1 MLNNLEKAEVTY
13 PTYSTPFEN
22 QSVYNMRSCNKPFD
36 NSTNP
41 TTGTYTTSTIP
52 AQSVDLGVGLYNEKV
67 IDFNKKGKPDGYRE
81 EPKDKELGN
90 VVQDVQAQPVTI
102 KEPFVETASSTVDQ
116 EYTECYKTSASKVLI
131 NNLKSHFKKFKK
143 DLSSI
148 SASKISRDISDLES
162 KIKNKKISIMD
173 LKAKCNKIKEEIQE
187 KINRVDSEKF
197 TSSSNKTLQIVTLIV
212 FIIILCLGG
221 WMIFKIFTGSP
232 FAPVRMNLGNFGY
245 DQQPYY
251 NYDQQQYYNYDQQP
265 YYNYDP
271 QQQYYPQQYDQG
283 MTGYPE
289 QQYYEYSGY
298 PQVTA
303 GRRGDTIKK
312 VGCEG
317 DDCIKVMKLSE
328 FMKEMKHDPLKCGS
342 DDDCAK
348 CPECRDKE
356 VEEYD
361 AEEDIEKYDDVG
373 TFEEDTKDPLEDDSN
388 FTVDLN
394 NISLNGGSKLDRK
407 IKF

>member
-36 NSTNP
+36 NSTTP
-41 TTGTYTTSTIP
+41 TIGTYTTSTIP

-187 KINRVDSEKF
+187 KINRVESEKF
-197 TSSSNKTLQIVTLIV
+197 TSSTNKTLQIVTLIV

-221 WMIFKIFTGSP
+221 WLLFKMFTLI
-232 FAPVRMNLGNFGY
+232 N
-245 DQQPYY
+245 
-251 NYDQQQYYNYDQQP
+251 
-265 YYNYDP
+265 
-271 QQQYYPQQYDQG
+271 
-283 MTGYPE
+283 
-289 QQYYEYSGY
+289 
-298 PQVTA
+298 
-303 GRRGDTIKK
+303 
-312 VGCEG
+312 
-317 DDCIKVMKLSE
+317 
-328 FMKEMKHDPLKCGS
+328 
-342 DDDCAK
+342 
-348 CPECRDKE
+348 
-356 VEEYD
+356 
-361 AEEDIEKYDDVG
+361 
-373 TFEEDTKDPLEDDSN
+373 
-388 FTVDLN
+388 
-394 NISLNGGSKLDRK
+394 
-407 IKF
+407 

>member
-36 NSTNP
+36 NSTTP
-41 TTGTYTTSTIP
+41 TIGTYTTSTIP

-143 DLSSI
+143 DLSSV

-232 FAPVRMNLGNFGY
+232 FEPVRMNLGNFGYNNY

-251 NYDQQQYYNYDQQP
+251 NYDQQYQYN
-265 YYNYDP
+265 NYDP

-283 MTGYPE
+283 MSVYPE
-289 QQYYEYSGY
+289 QQYYDGYSGY

-303 GRRGDTIKK
+303 GRCGNTIKK

-356 VEEYD
+356 VEYD
-361 AEEDIEKYDDVG
+361 SDEDIEEYDDVG

-394 NISLNGGSKLDRK
+394 NITLNGGSKLDRK

>member
-22 QSVYNMRSCNKPFD
+22 QRVYNMRSYNKPFD
-36 NSTNP
+36 NSTTP
-41 TTGTYTTSTIP
+41 TIGTYTTSTIP

-90 VVQDVQAQPVTI
+90 VVQDVQQQPVTI

-148 SASKISRDISDLES
+148 SASKISKDISELES

-187 KINRVDSEKF
+187 KINRVESEKF
-197 TSSSNKTLQIVTLIV
+197 TSSTNKTLQIVTLIV

-232 FAPVRMNLGNFGY
+232 FAPVKMNLGNFGYNNY

-251 NYDQQQYYNYDQQP
+251 NYDQYQYN
-265 YYNYDP
+265 NYDP
-271 QQQYYPQQYDQG
+271 QQQYYPQPTYDQG
-283 MTGYPE
+283 YPQ
-289 QQYYEYSGY
+289 QQYYDGYSGY
-298 PQVTA
+298 SQMTA
-303 GRRGDTIKK
+303 GRCGNTIKK

-328 FMKEMKHDPLKCGS
+328 FMKEMKHDPLKCGG

-356 VEEYD
+356 VDGEYD
-361 AEEDIEKYDDVG
+361 SEEDIEEYDDVG

-388 FTVDLN
+388 FSVDLN
-394 NISLNGGSKLDRK
+394 NITLNGGSKLDRK

>member
-36 NSTNP
+36 NSTTP
-41 TTGTYTTSTIP
+41 TIGTYTTSTIP

-67 IDFNKKGKPDGYRE
+67 IDFNKKGKPDGYKE

-90 VVQDVQAQPVTI
+90 VVQDVQQQPVTI

-116 EYTECYKTSASKVLI
+116 EYTECNKTSASKVMI
-131 NNLKSHFKKFKK
+131 SNLKSHFKKFKK
-143 DLSSI
+143 DLSPLNS
-148 SASKISRDISDLES
+148 SKISKDISDLES

-173 LKAKCNKIKEEIQE
+173 LKTKCNKIKEEIQE

-221 WMIFKIFTGSP
+221 WLLFKMFTGSS
-232 FAPVRMNLGNFGY
+232 FAPVRMNLGNYGY
-245 DQQPYY
+245 GQQPYY
-251 NYDQQQYYNYDQQP
+251 NYDQQYQYSQP
-265 YYNYDP
+265 Y
-271 QQQYYPQQYDQG
+271 YDQG
-283 MTGYPE
+283 MIEYPD
-289 QQYYEYSGY
+289 QQYIQYPRY
-298 PQVTA
+298 PQIDA
-303 GRRGDTIKK
+303 GKCRNTIKTM
-312 VGCEG
+312 GGEDG
-317 DDCIKVMKLSE
+317 IQIMKLS
-328 FMKEMKHDPLKCGS
+328 EMKHDPSKCGS
-342 DDDCAK
+342 GDDCTK
-348 CPECRDKE
+348 CPECKNKE
-356 VEEYD
+356 VDEGYD
-361 AEEDIEKYDDVG
+361 SDEDIEEYDDVG
-373 TFEEDTKDPLEDDSN
+373 TLEDTKDPLEDDSN

>member
-36 NSTNP
+36 NSTTP
-41 TTGTYTTSTIP
+41 TIGTYTTSTIP
-52 AQSVDLGVGLYNEKV
+52 AQSVDLSVGLYNEKV

-116 EYTECYKTSASKVLI
+116 EYTECNKTSASKVLI

-143 DLSSI
+143 DLSPFNS
-148 SASKISRDISDLES
+148 SKISKDISELES

-187 KINRVDSEKF
+187 KIKRVDSEKF

-221 WMIFKIFTGSP
+221 WLLFKMFTGSS

-251 NYDQQQYYNYDQQP
+251 NYDQQYQYPQPNYD
-265 YYNYDP
+265 YDMIEQAP
-271 QQQYYPQQYDQG
+271 QKYIQYPDVPQID
-283 MTGYPE
+283 
-289 QQYYEYSGY
+289 
-298 PQVTA
+298 A
-303 GRRGDTIKK
+303 GRYGNTIKTI
-312 VGCEG
+312 GGEDG
-317 DDCIKVMKLSE
+317 IRVMKLSE
-328 FMKEMKHDPLKCGS
+328 FIKEMKHDPLKCGS
-342 DDDCAK
+342 GNDCSK
-348 CPECRDKE
+348 CPECRNKE
-356 VEEYD
+356 VEQGYD
-361 AEEDIEKYDDVG
+361 SEEDIEEYDDVG

-388 FTVDLN
+388 FTVDMN
-394 NISLNGGSKLDRK
+394 NITLNGGSKLDRK

>member
-36 NSTNP
+36 NSTTP
-41 TTGTYTTSTIP
+41 TIGTYTTSTIP

-90 VVQDVQAQPVTI
+90 VVQDVQQQPITI
-102 KEPFVETASSTVDQ
+102 KEPFIETASSTVDQ
-116 EYTECYKTSASKVLI
+116 EYTECNKTSASKVLI

-148 SASKISRDISDLES
+148 SASKISKDISDLES

-173 LKAKCNKIKEEIQE
+173 LKTKCNKIKEEIQE
-187 KINRVDSEKF
+187 KINRVESEKF
-197 TSSSNKTLQIVTLIV
+197 TSSSNKTLQIITLIV

-221 WMIFKIFTGSP
+221 WLLFKLFTGSP
-232 FAPVRMNLGNFGY
+232 STPVKIGFKNYNKPQPRISDYNPQLKNFKGA
-245 DQQPYY
+245 DSKTISIEELK
-251 NYDQQQYYNYDQQP
+251 N
-265 YYNYDP
+265 
-271 QQQYYPQQYDQG
+271 
-283 MTGYPE
+283 
-289 QQYYEYSGY
+289 SG
-298 PQVTA
+298 
-303 GRRGDTIKK
+303 
-312 VGCEG
+312 
-317 DDCIKVMKLSE
+317 IKVMKISDY
-328 FMKEMKHDPLKCGS
+328 MKEMRRKSSEYKN
-342 DDDCAK
+342 
-348 CPECRDKE
+348 KE
-356 VEEYD
+356 SEEGD
-361 AEEDIEKYDDVG
+361 EEDIEEYDEG
-373 TFEEDTKDPLEDDSN
+373 TFEEYTKDPLEDDSN
-388 FTVDLN
+388 FTVNLN

>member
-36 NSTNP
+36 NSTTP
-41 TTGTYTTSTIP
+41 TIGTYTTSTIP

-90 VVQDVQAQPVTI
+90 VVQDVQQQPVTI

-116 EYTECYKTSASKVLI
+116 EYTECNKTSASKVLI
-131 NNLKSHFKKFKK
+131 NNLKSHFKKFRK
-143 DLSSI
+143 DLSHINS
-148 SASKISRDISDLES
+148 SKISKDISDLES

-197 TSSSNKTLQIVTLIV
+197 SSSSNKTLQIVTLIV

-221 WMIFKIFTGSP
+221 WLLFKMFTGSS

-251 NYDQQQYYNYDQQP
+251 NYDQQYQYPQPNYDYGMIEQA
-265 YYNYDP
+265 P
-271 QQQYYPQQYDQG
+271 QKYIQYPDVPQI
-283 MTGYPE
+283 E
-289 QQYYEYSGY
+289 
-298 PQVTA
+298 A
-303 GRRGDTIKK
+303 GRYGNTIKTI
-312 VGCEG
+312 GGEG

-328 FMKEMKHDPLKCGS
+328 FMKEMKHDPLKCESGN
-342 DDDCAK
+342 DCSQ
-348 CPECRDKE
+348 CPECRDKK
-356 VEEYD
+356 VEGGEYD
-361 AEEDIEKYDDVG
+361 LEEDIEEYDDVG

-388 FTVDLN
+388 FTIDMN

>member
-36 NSTNP
+36 NSTTP
-41 TTGTYTTSTIP
+41 TIGTYTTSTIP

-148 SASKISRDISDLES
+148 SASKISRDISELES

-197 TSSSNKTLQIVTLIV
+197 TSSTNKTLQIVTLIV

-232 FAPVRMNLGNFGY
+232 FEPVRMNLGNFEY
-245 DQQPYY
+245 NQQPYY
-251 NYDQQQYYNYDQQP
+251 NYDQQQ
-265 YYNYDP
+265 
-271 QQQYYPQQYDQG
+271 QYYPQPNYDQG
-283 MTGYPE
+283 MIEYPRR
-289 QQYYEYSGY
+289 QYIEDI
-298 PQVTA
+298 PKIEA
-303 GRRGDTIKK
+303 GRYGNTIKTI
-312 VGCEG
+312 GGENG
-317 DDCIKVMKLSE
+317 IQVMKLSE

-342 DDDCAK
+342 DDDCSK

-356 VEEYD
+356 VDGEYD
-361 AEEDIEKYDDVG
+361 SEEDIEEYDDVG
-373 TFEEDTKDPLEDDSN
+373 TFEEDTKDPLKDDSN
-388 FTVDLN
+388 FTVDMN
-394 NISLNGGSKLDRK
+394 NITLNGGSKLDRK

>member
-36 NSTNP
+36 NSTTP
-41 TTGTYTTSTIP
+41 TIGTYTKSTIP

-67 IDFNKKGKPDGYRE
+67 IDFNKKGKPDGYKE

-90 VVQDVQAQPVTI
+90 VVQDVQQQPVTI
-102 KEPFVETASSTVDQ
+102 KEPFIETASSTVDQ
-116 EYTECYKTSASKVLI
+116 EYTECNKTSASKVLI

-148 SASKISRDISDLES
+148 SASKISKDISDLES

-197 TSSSNKTLQIVTLIV
+197 SSTSNKTLQIVTLIV

-221 WMIFKIFTGSP
+221 WLLFKMFTGSS

-251 NYDQQQYYNYDQQP
+251 NYES
-265 YYNYDP
+265 
-271 QQQYYPQQYDQG
+271 QYYPQPNYYQG
-283 MTGYPE
+283 MNEYPD
-289 QQYYEYSGY
+289 QQYIQYPGY

-303 GRRGDTIKK
+303 GRCGNTIKTI
-312 VGCEG
+312 GGEDG
-317 DDCIKVMKLSE
+317 IQIMNLSK
-328 FMKEMKHDPLKCGS
+328 FKHDPLKCGS
-342 DDDCAK
+342 GNDCTK
-348 CPECRDKE
+348 CPECKNKE
-356 VEEYD
+356 VEERYGSD
-361 AEEDIEKYDDVG
+361 EDIEEYDDAG
-373 TFEEDTKDPLEDDSN
+373 TIEENTKDPLEDDSN

>member
-41 TTGTYTTSTIP
+41 TIGTYTTSTIP
-52 AQSVDLGVGLYNEKV
+52 VQSVDLGVGLYNEKV
-67 IDFNKKGKPDGYRE
+67 IDFNKKGKPNGYRE

-90 VVQDVQAQPVTI
+90 VVLDVQQQSVTI
-102 KEPFVETASSTVDQ
+102 KEPFIETASSTVDQ
-116 EYTECYKTSASKVLI
+116 EYTECNKTSASKVLI
-131 NNLKSHFKKFKK
+131 NNLKSHFKTFRK
-143 DLSSI
+143 DLSSV
-148 SASKISRDISDLES
+148 SVSKISKDISDLES

-197 TSSSNKTLQIVTLIV
+197 SSSSNKTLQIITLIV

-221 WMIFKIFTGSP
+221 WLLFKMFTGSS

-245 DQQPYY
+245 DQQYHYPQP
-251 NYDQQQYYNYDQQP
+251 NYDYGMIEQAPQKYIQYPDV
-265 YYNYDP
+265 P
-271 QQQYYPQQYDQG
+271 QIDAERCG
-283 MTGYPE
+283 N
-289 QQYYEYSGY
+289 
-298 PQVTA
+298 
-303 GRRGDTIKK
+303 TIKTI
-312 VGCEG
+312 GGEG

-328 FMKEMKHDPLKCGS
+328 FMKEMKHDPLKCESGN
-342 DDDCAK
+342 DCSQ
-348 CPECRDKE
+348 CPECKNKK
-356 VEEYD
+356 VEGGKYD
-361 AEEDIEKYDDVG
+361 SEEDIEEYDDVG

-388 FTVDLN
+388 FTVDMN

>member
-36 NSTNP
+36 NSTTP
-41 TTGTYTTSTIP
+41 TIGTYTTSTIP
-52 AQSVDLGVGLYNEKV
+52 AQSVDLGVGLYNEKI
-67 IDFNKKGKPDGYRE
+67 IDFNKKGKPDGYKE

-90 VVQDVQAQPVTI
+90 VVQDVQQQSVTI

-116 EYTECYKTSASKVLI
+116 EYTECNKTSASKVMI

-148 SASKISRDISDLES
+148 SASKISKDISDLES

-221 WMIFKIFTGSP
+221 WLLFKIFTGSS

-245 DQQPYY
+245 NQEPYY
-251 NYDQQQYYNYDQQP
+251 KYNQQQS
-265 YYNYDP
+265 
-271 QQQYYPQQYDQG
+271 YPQPNYEQG
-283 MTGYPE
+283 MIEYPE
-289 QQYYEYSGY
+289 QQYYGYSGY

-303 GRRGDTIKK
+303 GRYENTIKK
-312 VGCEG
+312 VECDG
-317 DDCIKVMKLSE
+317 DDCV
-328 FMKEMKHDPLKCGS
+328 
-342 DDDCAK
+342 K
-348 CPECRDKE
+348 CPECKNKE
-356 VEEYD
+356 VDEGDDLEVD
-361 AEEDIEKYDDVG
+361 EVDNSEVDEVDEEDIEEYDDVG
-373 TFEEDTKDPLEDDSN
+373 IFEEDTKDPLEDDSN

>member
-41 TTGTYTTSTIP
+41 TIGTYTTSTIP
-52 AQSVDLGVGLYNEKV
+52 AQSVDLGVGLYNEKI

-90 VVQDVQAQPVTI
+90 VVQDVQQQPVTI

-116 EYTECYKTSASKVLI
+116 EYTECNKTSASKVLI

-143 DLSSI
+143 DLSSV
-148 SASKISRDISDLES
+148 SALKISRDISDLES

-187 KINRVDSEKF
+187 KINRVEGEKF

-221 WMIFKIFTGSP
+221 WLLFKMFTGSS

-245 DQQPYY
+245 DQQPYHY
-251 NYDQQQYYNYDQQP
+251 PQPNYDYDMIEQVPQEYIQYP
-265 YYNYDP
+265 K
-271 QQQYYPQQYDQG
+271 YPQID
-283 MTGYPE
+283 
-289 QQYYEYSGY
+289 
-298 PQVTA
+298 A
-303 GRRGDTIKK
+303 GRCGNTIKTI
-312 VGCEG
+312 GGEDG
-317 DDCIKVMKLSE
+317 IQIMKLSE

-342 DDDCAK
+342 GDDCAK
-348 CPECRDKE
+348 CPECRNKE
-356 VEEYD
+356 VDEGDDLEVD
-361 AEEDIEKYDDVG
+361 EEDIEEYDDVG

>member
-36 NSTNP
+36 NSTTP
-41 TTGTYTTSTIP
+41 TIGTYTTSTIP

-116 EYTECYKTSASKVLI
+116 EYTECSKTSASKVMI
-131 NNLKSHFKKFKK
+131 SNLKSHFKKFKK
-143 DLSSI
+143 DLSPFNS
-148 SASKISRDISDLES
+148 SKISKDISDLES

-221 WMIFKIFTGSP
+221 WLLFKMFTGSS
-232 FAPVRMNLGNFGY
+232 FAPVRMNLGNSGY
-245 DQQPYY
+245 NQQPYY
-251 NYDQQQYYNYDQQP
+251 NF
-265 YYNYDP
+265 DP
-271 QQQYYPQQYDQG
+271 QQQYYPQPYYDQG
-283 MTGYPE
+283 ITEYPE
-289 QQYYEYSGY
+289 QQYYGYSGY

-303 GRRGDTIKK
+303 GKCGNTIKK
-312 VGCEG
+312 VGGKG
-317 DDCIKVMKLSE
+317 DDCT
-328 FMKEMKHDPLKCGS
+328 
-342 DDDCAK
+342 K
-348 CPECRDKE
+348 CPECKDKE
-356 VEEYD
+356 VDEGDDVEVD
-361 AEEDIEKYDDVG
+361 EEDIEEYEG
-373 TFEEDTKDPLEDDSN
+373 PETFEEDTKDPLEDDSN

-394 NISLNGGSKLDRK
+394 NITLNGGSKLDRK

>member
-36 NSTNP
+36 NSTTP
-41 TTGTYTTSTIP
+41 TIGTYTTSTIP
-52 AQSVDLGVGLYNEKV
+52 TQSVDLGVGLYNEKV
-67 IDFNKKGKPDGYRE
+67 IDFNKKGKPDGYKE

-102 KEPFVETASSTVDQ
+102 KEPFIETASSTVDQ
-116 EYTECYKTSASKVLI
+116 EYTECNKTSASKVMI
-131 NNLKSHFKKFKK
+131 SNLKSHFKKFKK

-148 SASKISRDISDLES
+148 SASKISRDISELES

-187 KINRVDSEKF
+187 KINRIDSEKF

-221 WMIFKIFTGSP
+221 WLLFKMFTGSS

-251 NYDQQQYYNYDQQP
+251 IYDQQYQYPQPNYNQGMIEYP
-265 YYNYDP
+265 R
-271 QQQYYPQQYDQG
+271 QQYIEDIPKI
-283 MTGYPE
+283 E
-289 QQYYEYSGY
+289 
-298 PQVTA
+298 A
-303 GRRGDTIKK
+303 GRYGNTIKTI
-312 VGCEG
+312 GGENG
-317 DDCIKVMKLSE
+317 IQIMKLSE
-328 FMKEMKHDPLKCGS
+328 FMKEMKHDPLKCESGN
-342 DDDCAK
+342 DCSK
-348 CPECRDKE
+348 CPECKNKE
-356 VEEYD
+356 VEQGYD
-361 AEEDIEKYDDVG
+361 SEEDIEEYDDVG

>member
-36 NSTNP
+36 NSTTP
-41 TTGTYTTSTIP
+41 TIGTYTTSTIP
-52 AQSVDLGVGLYNEKV
+52 AQSVDLGVGLYNEKI
-67 IDFNKKGKPDGYRE
+67 IDFNKKGKPDGYKE

-90 VVQDVQAQPVTI
+90 VVQDVQAQPETI

-116 EYTECYKTSASKVLI
+116 EYTECNKTSASKVMI
-131 NNLKSHFKKFKK
+131 SNLKSHFKKFKK

-148 SASKISRDISDLES
+148 SASKISKDISDLES

-187 KINRVDSEKF
+187 KIKRVDSEKF

-221 WMIFKIFTGSP
+221 WLLFKMFTGSS
-232 FAPVRMNLGNFGY
+232 FAPVKMNLGNFE
-245 DQQPYY
+245 Y
-251 NYDQQQYYNYDQQP
+251 N
-265 YYNYDP
+265 
-271 QQQYYPQQYDQG
+271 QQQYYPQSYYDQD
-283 MTGYPE
+283 MIEQVP
-289 QQYYEYSGY
+289 QQYIQYSEY
-298 PQVTA
+298 PQLEA
-303 GRRGDTIKK
+303 GKYRNTIKK
-312 VGCEG
+312 VGGEDG
-317 DDCIKVMKLSE
+317 IQIMKLS
-328 FMKEMKHDPLKCGS
+328 EMKHDPSKCGS
-342 DDDCAK
+342 GDNCTK
-348 CPECRDKE
+348 CPECKNKE
-356 VEEYD
+356 VDEGYD
-361 AEEDIEKYDDVG
+361 SDEDIEEYDDVG
-373 TFEEDTKDPLEDDSN
+373 TLEDTKDPLEDDSN

>member
-36 NSTNP
+36 NSTTP
-41 TTGTYTTSTIP
+41 TIGTYTTSTIP

-90 VVQDVQAQPVTI
+90 VVQDVQQQPVTI

-148 SASKISRDISDLES
+148 SASKISKDISELES

-187 KINRVDSEKF
+187 KINRVESEKF
-197 TSSSNKTLQIVTLIV
+197 TSSSNKTLQIITLIV

-221 WMIFKIFTGSP
+221 WLLFKMFTGSS

-245 DQQPYY
+245 
-251 NYDQQQYYNYDQQP
+251 NQQYQ
-265 YYNYDP
+265 
-271 QQQYYPQQYDQG
+271 YPQPNYDQG
-283 MTGYPE
+283 MIEYPR
-289 QQYYEYSGY
+289 QQYIEDV
-298 PQVTA
+298 PQIEA
-303 GRRGDTIKK
+303 GRYGNTIKTI
-312 VGCEG
+312 GGEDG
-317 DDCIKVMKLSE
+317 IQIMKLSE

-342 DDDCAK
+342 GDDCSK
-348 CPECRDKE
+348 CPECRNRE
-356 VEEYD
+356 VDEGYD
-361 AEEDIEKYDDVG
+361 PEEDIEEYDDVG

>member
-41 TTGTYTTSTIP
+41 TIGTYTSSTIP

-90 VVQDVQAQPVTI
+90 VVQDVQQQSITI
-102 KEPFVETASSTVDQ
+102 KEPFVESASSTVDQ
-116 EYTECYKTSASKVLI
+116 EYTECNKTSASKVLI

-187 KINRVDSEKF
+187 KINRVEGEKF
-197 TSSSNKTLQIVTLIV
+197 SSSSNKTLQIITLIV

-221 WMIFKIFTGSP
+221 WLLFKMFTGSS

-245 DQQPYY
+245 DQQQYQYPQP
-251 NYDQQQYYNYDQQP
+251 NYDYDMIEQAPQKYIQYPDV
-265 YYNYDP
+265 P
-271 QQQYYPQQYDQG
+271 QID
-283 MTGYPE
+283 
-289 QQYYEYSGY
+289 
-298 PQVTA
+298 A
-303 GRRGDTIKK
+303 GRCENTIKTI
-312 VGCEG
+312 GGEDG
-317 DDCIKVMKLSE
+317 IQIMKLSE

-342 DDDCAK
+342 GDDCAK
-348 CPECRDKE
+348 CPEYRNKE
-356 VEEYD
+356 VDEGDDLEID
-361 AEEDIEKYDDVG
+361 EEDIEEYDDVG

>member
-36 NSTNP
+36 NSTTP
-41 TTGTYTTSTIP
+41 TIGTYTTSTIP

-90 VVQDVQAQPVTI
+90 VVQDVQQQPVTI

-116 EYTECYKTSASKVLI
+116 EYTECNKTSASKVLI

-143 DLSSI
+143 DLSSV
-148 SASKISRDISDLES
+148 SASKINKDISELES

-187 KINRVDSEKF
+187 KINRVEGEKF
-197 TSSSNKTLQIVTLIV
+197 TSTSNKTLQIVTLIV

-221 WMIFKIFTGSP
+221 WLLFKMFTGSS

-245 DQQPYY
+245 NNYDQQPYY
-251 NYDQQQYYNYDQQP
+251 NYDQQY
-265 YYNYDP
+265 
-271 QQQYYPQQYDQG
+271 YYPQPNYDQG
-283 MTGYPE
+283 MIDYPK
-289 QQYYEYSGY
+289 QQYIQYPDQGYDRY
-298 PQVTA
+298 PQIDA
-303 GRRGDTIKK
+303 GRSGNTIKTI
-312 VGCEG
+312 GGEDG
-317 DDCIKVMKLSE
+317 IQIMKLSD
-328 FMKEMKHDPLKCGS
+328 FIKEMKHDPLKCGS
-342 DDDCAK
+342 GDDCAK
-348 CPECRDKE
+348 CPECRNRE
-356 VEEYD
+356 VDEGDDLEVD
-361 AEEDIEKYDDVG
+361 EEDIEEYDDVG
-373 TFEEDTKDPLEDDSN
+373 TFEEDIKDPLEDDSN

>member
-36 NSTNP
+36 NSTTP
-41 TTGTYTTSTIP
+41 TIGTYTTSTIP

-67 IDFNKKGKPDGYRE
+67 IDFNKKGKPDGYKE

-90 VVQDVQAQPVTI
+90 VVQDVQQQSVTI

-116 EYTECYKTSASKVLI
+116 EYTECNKTSASKVLI
-131 NNLKSHFKKFKK
+131 NNLKSYFKKFKK
-143 DLSSI
+143 DLSPFNS
-148 SASKISRDISDLES
+148 SKISRDISDLES

-187 KINRVDSEKF
+187 KIKRVDSEKF

-221 WMIFKIFTGSP
+221 WLLFKMFIGSSFT
-232 FAPVRMNLGNFGY
+232 PVRMNLGNFGY
-245 DQQPYY
+245 NP
-251 NYDQQQYYNYDQQP
+251 QQYYYPQPNYD
-265 YYNYDP
+265 YDMIE
-271 QQQYYPQQYDQG
+271 QAPQQYIQ
-283 MTGYPE
+283 YPK
-289 QQYYEYSGY
+289 Y
-298 PQVTA
+298 PQIDA
-303 GRRGDTIKK
+303 GRCGNTIKTI
-312 VGCEG
+312 GGEDG
-317 DDCIKVMKLSE
+317 IQIMKLSE

-342 DDDCAK
+342 DDDCSK

-356 VEEYD
+356 VEYD
-361 AEEDIEKYDDVG
+361 SEEDIEEYDDVG

-388 FTVDLN
+388 FSVDLN
-394 NISLNGGSKLDRK
+394 NITLNGGSKLDRK

>member
-41 TTGTYTTSTIP
+41 TIGTYTTSTIP

-90 VVQDVQAQPVTI
+90 VVQDVQQQPVTI

-116 EYTECYKTSASKVLI
+116 EYTECNKTSASKVMI
-131 NNLKSHFKKFKK
+131 SNLKSHFKKFKK
-143 DLSSI
+143 DLSSV
-148 SASKISRDISDLES
+148 SASKISKDISDLES

-197 TSSSNKTLQIVTLIV
+197 TFSSNKTLQIVTLIV

-221 WMIFKIFTGSP
+221 WLLFKMFTGSS
-232 FAPVRMNLGNFGY
+232 FAPVRMNLGNSGY
-245 DQQPYY
+245 NQQPYY
-251 NYDQQQYYNYDQQP
+251 NF
-265 YYNYDP
+265 DP
-271 QQQYYPQQYDQG
+271 QQQYYPQPYYDQG
-283 MTGYPE
+283 ITEYPE
-289 QQYYEYSGY
+289 QQYYGYSGY

-303 GRRGDTIKK
+303 GKCGNTIKK
-312 VGCEG
+312 VGG
-317 DDCIKVMKLSE
+317 KSDDCT
-328 FMKEMKHDPLKCGS
+328 
-342 DDDCAK
+342 K
-348 CPECRDKE
+348 CPECKDKE
-356 VEEYD
+356 VDEGDDVEVD
-361 AEEDIEKYDDVG
+361 EEDIEEYDDVG
-373 TFEEDTKDPLEDDSN
+373 TLEEDTKDPLEDDSN

>member
-36 NSTNP
+36 NSTTP
-41 TTGTYTTSTIP
+41 TIGTYTTSTIP

-67 IDFNKKGKPDGYRE
+67 IDFNKKGKPDGYKE

-90 VVQDVQAQPVTI
+90 VVQDVQQQPETI

-116 EYTECYKTSASKVLI
+116 EYTECNRTSASKVMI

-143 DLSSI
+143 DLSSAN
-148 SASKISRDISDLES
+148 SSKISKDISDLES

-187 KINRVDSEKF
+187 KINRADSEKF
-197 TSSSNKTLQIVTLIV
+197 TSTSNKTLQIVTVIV

-221 WMIFKIFTGSP
+221 WLLFKMFTGSS
-232 FAPVRMNLGNFGY
+232 FTPVRMNLGNFGY
-245 DQQPYY
+245 NQQPYY
-251 NYDQQQYYNYDQQP
+251 NYNQQQQYYQQP
-265 YYNYDP
+265 YYD
-271 QQQYYPQQYDQG
+271 QDMIEQAPQQYIQ
-283 MTGYPE
+283 YP
-289 QQYYEYSGY
+289 GY

-303 GRRGDTIKK
+303 GRYGNTIKK

-317 DDCIKVMKLSE
+317 DNCT
-328 FMKEMKHDPLKCGS
+328 
-342 DDDCAK
+342 K
-348 CPECRDKE
+348 CPECKDKKVDERDDSE
-356 VEEYD
+356 ID
-361 AEEDIEKYDDVG
+361 EEDIEEYE
-373 TFEEDTKDPLEDDSN
+373 TIEEDTKDPLEDDSN

>member
-36 NSTNP
+36 NSTTP
-41 TTGTYTTSTIP
+41 TIGTYTTSTIP
-52 AQSVDLGVGLYNEKV
+52 AQSVDLGVGLYNEKI
-67 IDFNKKGKPDGYRE
+67 IDFNKKGKPDGYKE

-90 VVQDVQAQPVTI
+90 VVQDVQAQPETT

-116 EYTECYKTSASKVLI
+116 EYTECNKTSASKVMI
-131 NNLKSHFKKFKK
+131 SNLKSHFKKFKK
-143 DLSSI
+143 DLSSAN
-148 SASKISRDISDLES
+148 SSKISKDIADLES

-221 WMIFKIFTGSP
+221 WLLFKMFTGSS

-245 DQQPYY
+245 NQQPYY
-251 NYDQQQYYNYDQQP
+251 NYN
-265 YYNYDP
+265 
-271 QQQYYPQQYDQG
+271 QQQYYPQSYYDQD
-283 MTGYPE
+283 MIEQVP
-289 QQYYEYSGY
+289 QQYIQYPGYS
-298 PQVTA
+298 QITA
-303 GRRGDTIKK
+303 GRYGNTTKTI
-312 VGCEG
+312 GGEDG
-317 DDCIKVMKLSE
+317 IQIMNLSK
-328 FMKEMKHDPLKCGS
+328 FKHDPLKCGS
-342 DDDCAK
+342 GDDCTK
-348 CPECRDKE
+348 CPECKNKE
-356 VEEYD
+356 VEEKYD
-361 AEEDIEKYDDVG
+361 SDEEDIEEYDDVK
-373 TFEEDTKDPLEDDSN
+373 TIEEDTKDPLEDDSN

>member
-36 NSTNP
+36 NSTTP
-41 TTGTYTTSTIP
+41 TIGTYTTSTIP

-67 IDFNKKGKPDGYRE
+67 IDFNKKGKPDGYKE

-90 VVQDVQAQPVTI
+90 VVLDVQQQPVTI
-102 KEPFVETASSTVDQ
+102 KEPFIETASSTVDQ
-116 EYTECYKTSASKVLI
+116 EYTECNKTSASKVLI

-143 DLSSI
+143 DLSSV
-148 SASKISRDISDLES
+148 STSKISKDISDLES

-197 TSSSNKTLQIVTLIV
+197 TSSTNKTLQIVTLIV

-221 WMIFKIFTGSP
+221 WLLFKMFTGSS

-245 DQQPYY
+245 
-251 NYDQQQYYNYDQQP
+251 NNYDQQP
-265 YYNYDP
+265 YYNYN
-271 QQQYYPQQYDQG
+271 QQYQYPQPNYDQG
-283 MTGYPE
+283 MIEYPR
-289 QQYYEYSGY
+289 QKYIQYPDV
-298 PQVTA
+298 PQIEA
-303 GRRGDTIKK
+303 GRYGNTIKTI
-312 VGCEG
+312 GGENG
-317 DDCIKVMKLSE
+317 IQVMKLSE

-342 DDDCAK
+342 GDDCSK
-348 CPECRDKE
+348 CPECKNKE
-356 VEEYD
+356 VEQGYD
-361 AEEDIEKYDDVG
+361 SEEDIEEYDVG

-388 FTVDLN
+388 FTIDMN
-394 NISLNGGSKLDRK
+394 NITLNGGSKLDRK

>member
-36 NSTNP
+36 NSTTP
-41 TTGTYTTSTIP
+41 TIGTYTTSTIP

-90 VVQDVQAQPVTI
+90 VVQDVQQQPVTI

-116 EYTECYKTSASKVLI
+116 EYTECNKTSASKVLI

-143 DLSSI
+143 DLSPI
-148 SASKISRDISDLES
+148 SASKISKDISDLES

-173 LKAKCNKIKEEIQE
+173 LKVKCNKIKEEIQE
-187 KINRVDSEKF
+187 KINRAESEKF
-197 TSSSNKTLQIVTLIV
+197 TSSSNKTLQIITLIV

-221 WMIFKIFTGSP
+221 WLLFKLFTGSP
-232 FAPVRMNLGNFGY
+232 STPVKIGFKNNNKP
-245 DQQPYY
+245 QQINPYY
-251 NYDQQQYYNYDQQP
+251 N
-265 YYNYDP
+265 P
-271 QQQYYPQQYDQG
+271 QLKTFKGADSRI
-283 MTGYPE
+283 TSIE
-289 QQYYEYSGY
+289 ELKNSG
-298 PQVTA
+298 
-303 GRRGDTIKK
+303 IK
-312 VGCEG
+312 
-317 DDCIKVMKLSE
+317 IMKISDY
-328 FMKEMKHDPLKCGS
+328 MKEIRRNSSEYKN
-342 DDDCAK
+342 
-348 CPECRDKE
+348 KE
-356 VEEYD
+356 GEEVD
-361 AEEDIEKYDDVG
+361 EEDIEEYDEG
-373 TFEEDTKDPLEDDSN
+373 TFEENTKDPLEDDSN
-388 FTVDLN
+388 FSVNLN

>member
-36 NSTNP
+36 NSTTP
-41 TTGTYTTSTIP
+41 TIGTYTTSTIP
-52 AQSVDLGVGLYNEKV
+52 AQSVDLGVGLYNEKI
-67 IDFNKKGKPDGYRE
+67 IDFNKKGKPDGYKE

-90 VVQDVQAQPVTI
+90 VVQDVQAQPETT

-116 EYTECYKTSASKVLI
+116 EYTECNRTSASKVMI
-131 NNLKSHFKKFKK
+131 SNLKSHFKKFKK
-143 DLSSI
+143 DLSSAN
-148 SASKISRDISDLES
+148 SSKISKDIADLES

-221 WMIFKIFTGSP
+221 WLLFKMFTGSS

-245 DQQPYY
+245 NQQPYY
-251 NYDQQQYYNYDQQP
+251 N
-265 YYNYDP
+265 
-271 QQQYYPQQYDQG
+271 QQQYYPQPNYDQG
-283 MTGYPE
+283 IIEQAPQKYIQYPGYS
-289 QQYYEYSGY
+289 QI
-298 PQVTA
+298 TA
-303 GRRGDTIKK
+303 GRYGNTTKTI
-312 VGCEG
+312 GGEDG
-317 DDCIKVMKLSE
+317 IQIMNLSK
-328 FMKEMKHDPLKCGS
+328 FKHDPLKCGS
-342 DDDCAK
+342 GDDCTK
-348 CPECRDKE
+348 CPECKNKE
-356 VEEYD
+356 VEEKYD
-361 AEEDIEKYDDVG
+361 SDEEDIEEYDDVK
-373 TFEEDTKDPLEDDSN
+373 TIEEDTKDPLEDDSN

>member
-36 NSTNP
+36 NSTTP
-41 TTGTYTTSTIP
+41 TIGTYTTSTIP

-67 IDFNKKGKPDGYRE
+67 IDFNKKGKPDGYKE
-81 EPKDKELGN
+81 EPKNKELGN
-90 VVQDVQAQPVTI
+90 VVQDVQQQPETI

-116 EYTECYKTSASKVLI
+116 EYTECNKTSASKVMI
-131 NNLKSHFKKFKK
+131 SNLKSHFKKFKK
-143 DLSSI
+143 DLSSV
-148 SASKISRDISDLES
+148 SASKINKDISDLES

-221 WMIFKIFTGSP
+221 WLLFKIFTGSS

-245 DQQPYY
+245 NQQPYY
-251 NYDQQQYYNYDQQP
+251 NYN
-265 YYNYDP
+265 
-271 QQQYYPQQYDQG
+271 QQQYYPQPNYEQG
-283 MTGYPE
+283 ITEYPE

-303 GRRGDTIKK
+303 GRYGNTIKK
-312 VGCEG
+312 IECEG
-317 DDCIKVMKLSE
+317 DDC
-328 FMKEMKHDPLKCGS
+328 
-342 DDDCAK
+342 AN
-348 CPECRDKE
+348 CPECKNKE
-356 VEEYD
+356 VDEVDDSEVD
-361 AEEDIEKYDDVG
+361 EVDEEDIEEYDDVG

-388 FTVDLN
+388 FTVNLN
-394 NISLNGGSKLDRK
+394 NITLNGGSKLDRK

>member
-41 TTGTYTTSTIP
+41 TIGTYTTSTIP
-52 AQSVDLGVGLYNEKV
+52 AQSVDLGIGLYNEKV

-90 VVQDVQAQPVTI
+90 VVQDVQQQPETI

-116 EYTECYKTSASKVLI
+116 EYTECNKTSASKVMI
-131 NNLKSHFKKFKK
+131 SNLKSHFKKFKK
-143 DLSSI
+143 DLSSV
-148 SASKISRDISDLES
+148 SASKISKDISDLES

-221 WMIFKIFTGSP
+221 WLLFKIFTGSS
-232 FAPVRMNLGNFGY
+232 FAPVRMNIPSITTK
-245 DQQPYY
+245 QQNNMLEDEKY
-251 NYDQQQYYNYDQQP
+251 NL
-265 YYNYDP
+265 
-271 QQQYYPQQYDQG
+271 
-283 MTGYPE
+283 E
-289 QQYYEYSGY
+289 QMENN
-298 PQVTA
+298 
-303 GRRGDTIKK
+303 TIKK
-312 VGCEG
+312 TLGGE
-317 DDCIKVMKLSE
+317 DSIQIMNLSK
-328 FMKEMKHDPLKCGS
+328 FNHDPLKCGS
-342 DDDCAK
+342 DNDYTN
-348 CPECRDKE
+348 CPECKNKE
-356 VEEYD
+356 VEED
-361 AEEDIEKYDDVG
+361 DDSFEENDDSFEEDDDSFEEDDDSFEEEDEVEIY
-373 TFEEDTKDPLEDDSN
+373 EEDTKDPLEDDSN
-388 FTVDLN
+388 FTVNLN
-394 NISLNGGSKLDRK
+394 NITLNGGSKLDRK